1 MLRIDYIFSYWIFIW
16 FILYCLK
23 ITKYNPKFAILLGIL
38 ENIIVLILMSYYNT
52 DKSIIILFI
61 LMFIILKFIPICIL
75 HNTVINKS
83 DIIDT
88 CVLFLIFLFW
98 IQINN

>member
-61 LMFIILKFIPICIL
+61 LMFIILKFIPL
-75 HNTVINKS
+75 KYARFRRKRAYFKANINLYISCKE
-83 DIIDT
+83 I
-88 CVLFLIFLFW
+88 
-98 IQINN
+98 